1 MAASKGTVFRDK
13 PPEPSKDVD
22 NRVFERRFVMV
33 SQGVGSATTVS
44 FSKIESIHCSP
55 AQRSV
60 REEGEPGGKVESHWH
75 SGKLLPN
82 DVFFEHGGHTLRKMG
97 DQSIGPPLPPIQH
110 VVAT

>member
-60 REEGEPGGKVESHWH
+60 REEGEPGGYTARGCYVDLT
-75 SGKLLPN
+75 SGLFALLSYIGISSR
-82 DVFFEHGGHTLRKMG
+82 GGDNICLLYNFIYPCT
-97 DQSIGPPLPPIQH
+97 
-110 VVAT
+110 T